1 METENK
7 DWKPEVGKTA
17 WLKRYP
23 YTIEQVMII
32 ADGSTKLHYR
42 QNYSIG
48 EGEFVE
54 HTSAQDRDYFFESPE
69 AALASIKIYDLE
81 GKEVVI
87 PRAEPDFLLQEL
99 ESSGR
104 ILSLLE
110 KEFFEFCKQ
119 DPENVAKFGLALMG
133 GGAAIGGK
141 SKPKEKG
148 DVKHEH

>member
-1 METENK
+1 MENNEK
-7 DWKPEVGKTA
+7 LDWKPEVGKTA
-17 WLKRYP
+17 WFVGFDSVYEILITDVLWEESQNPWYKG
-23 YTIEQVMII
+23 II
-32 ADGSTKLHYR
+32 WFHPLTSEYNAEIGTRKL
-42 QNYSIG
+42 
-48 EGEFVE
+48 FP
-54 HTSAQDRDYFFESPE
+54 TAE

-141 SKPKEKG
+141 SDQKESK
-148 DVKHEH
+148 